1 MNIIIPLGGKGERF
15 QKNGF
20 TSPKPLIKI
29 FDKEMILYVLD
40 NLNLS
45 VDDKLFIIYYNV
57 NADIFENTIKSKYP
71 NIYFVELKEQ
81 TRGASETIYKGLQ
94 QIINITNHK
103 KTMLLDC
110 DTFYT
115 EDVISVYRNIDDF
128 IWLRNTLVKA
138 YPGYIIPNLHI
149 KKHHTRSIRC
159 SVFYLVKRNY
169 FFPFFAFFATF
180 ATSPF
185 SP

>member
-57 NADIFENTIKSKYP
+57 NADIFENTIKRE
-71 NIYFVELKEQ
+71 F
-81 TRGASETIYKGLQ
+81 
-94 QIINITNHK
+94 
-103 KTMLLDC
+103 
-110 DTFYT
+110 
-115 EDVISVYRNIDDF
+115 
-128 IWLRNTLVKA
+128 
-138 YPGYIIPNLHI
+138 
-149 KKHHTRSIRC
+149 
-159 SVFYLVKRNY
+159 
-169 FFPFFAFFATF
+169 
-180 ATSPF
+180 
-185 SP
+185 